1 MAAAGDRAPLRAISQ
16 SLTTPLRIA
25 GCRDSS
31 SSAKG
36 IRSGSSPSISRVRRA
51 MSGMDSARELLRL
64 ELDQAVDVPERRTDV
79 DRCRQKTGAAQLFEP
94 GAWQSR
100 ELLNADRKEVV

>member
-1 MAAAGDRAPLRAISQ
+1 MAAAADWAPLRAISQ

-25 GCRDSS
+25 GCCDSS

-51 MSGMDSARELLRL
+51 TSGMNGARKLLRL
-64 ELDQAVDVPERRTDV
+64 ELDQSIDVAERRTDV
-79 DRCRQKTGAAQLFEP
+79 DRRRYKTGPAQLFQG
-94 GAWQSR
+94 GAWPSR
-100 ELLNADRKEVV
+100 EP